1 MILGSVSERRGEGE
15 REREKYLDYLRRP
28 DFKKKKK
35 NQRVLN
41 YVNNVHTLYTAKP

>member
-15 REREKYLDYLRRP
+15 KEREREKYLDYLRCP

-35 NQRVLN
+35 
-41 YVNNVHTLYTAKP
+41 KPASTQLC